1 MNLFR
6 LLTGRRSAPLA
17 RERLQILLTHERSAT
32 GRSSPGL
39 VGVLRED
46 ILKVIAKHIDVAPE
60 KVEVRLQHGDG
71 VAILAIDVELPEA
84 AARTAQPR
92 DRGVGVTGAPRTQ
105 TA

>member
-17 RERLQILLTHERSAT
+17 RERLQILLTHERGAT
-32 GRSSPGL
+32 GHSGPGL

-46 ILKVIAKHIDVAPE
+46 ILKVIARHVDVAPE
-60 KVEVRLQHGDG
+60 KVEVRIQHSEG

-84 AARTAQPR
+84 AARATGPR
-92 DRGVGVTGAPRTQ
+92 GRGFGGLSSQ

>member
-17 RERLQILLTHERSAT
+17 RERLQILLTHERGAT
-32 GRSSPGL
+32 GSSGL
-39 VGVLRED
+39 VAVLRED
-46 ILKVIAKHIDVAPE
+46 ILKVIARHVDVAPE
-60 KVEVRLQHGDG
+60 KVEVRIQHGDG

-84 AARTAQPR
+84 AARAKGAAGRQ
-92 DRGVGVTGAPRTQ
+92 VGRLAGAPRTQ